1 MGAPLAAAISAEAWM
16 EQQLGQGGDDA
27 EGWLCASPQQPTML
41 RRSSQCGLAGP
52 LPLASPASRPATA
65 GAGGPASGRRGRSA
79 AAMVTARASPSRPA
93 AASMLAGQRAAAS
106 TAAAAAQMPAS
117 LTPARTL
124 RPASRPATPLPA
136 SGTSPAAAV
145 GAKAPPGRTQTPT
158 RRLQLSKAGP
168 AARSSLTSSGRS
180 SLAHAAAHA
189 APAQQAQQAHHTSSQ
204 SKVAQWL
211 HSGAGMGPCQALRL
225 WLPFCEAPASD
236 DLAPCGLLPLPPLNQ
251 ASKPRAP
258 HLCRSLDSHAGRLG
272 SKLAASAQP
281 DSPTGSSSPGWRIPA
296 GAGGRPAAG
305 AAAAPSLSTR
315 LSYHGASRIPRPVPA
330 PRHAAHAE
338 RASAA
343 FAVLG
348 RAEASQSASTQ
359 LDRRAL
365 AAGGSPAAAD
375 IRQQVWCP
383 AAPIA
388 AGELISP
395 PSEALLSNLWDLHC
409 ACLGACTCA
418 RTGCVWGAINPR

>member
-1 MGAPLAAAISAEAWM
+1 MRLTTTANHAAP
-16 EQQLGQGGDDA
+16 QLPMRAG
-27 EGWLCASPQQPTML
+27 
-41 RRSSQCGLAGP
+41 GP

-93 AASMLAGQRAAAS
+93 AALMLAGQRAAAS
-106 TAAAAAQMPAS
+106 TAAAAAQMPAP
-117 LTPARTL
+117 LTPTRTL

-136 SGTSPAAAV
+136 SGTSPAAPV
-145 GAKAPPGRTQTPT
+145 GPKALLGRTQTPT
-158 RRLQLSKAGP
+158 CRLQPSKAGP

-189 APAQQAQQAHHTSSQ
+189 APEQQAQQAHHTSSQ

-211 HSGAGMGPCQALRL
+211 HSGAGMGSCQALRL
-225 WLPFCEAPASD
+225 WPIVKHRLQA

-258 HLCRSLDSHAGRLG
+258 HLCRRLDPHAGRLS

-281 DSPTGSSSPGWRIPA
+281 DSPTGSSSPGW
-296 GAGGRPAAG
+296 RPAAG